1 MNARKP
7 LIDRLSSHAR
17 RLLAV
22 APVALAFCSLP
33 AAADITVLQV
43 APLFG
48 PYGGTGW
55 HMRTGA
61 EIYFAEVNAKGGVA
75 GQKIKLVT
83 VPQETGDVAAQLRTL
98 NNQRQPVALF
108 GMVGDDTV
116 GAVVKSGVLE
126 QTGLSLVGARV
137 SSSQVGESA
146 RNVFLTRSGLNYE
159 VERLLKHLSTSGIKT
174 VGLVYEDDAY
184 GREALAIAQR
194 LAPGSQVTL
203 TSTSYLAGSAL
214 VDTAVTKMLQGA
226 PQAIVLASQT
236 AGAAAFVQRYRA
248 QGGLATIAAMS
259 FVEGSALPK
268 IIGKTSSHGVAVVEV
283 APNTLNESV
292 PLVRDFRQAYKKY
305 GQADIEPSQTMMEAY
320 VAARTLVEGLKRAG
334 GAKAKLAGALSGM
347 EKVDIGGINVDFSDG
362 HSVGVRFAELA
373 VIDRNGRVIR

>member
-1 MNARKP
+1 MKTRKP
-7 LIDRLSSHAR
+7 LIQRLSSQVR
-17 RLLAV
+17 GLLAA
-22 APVALAFCSLP
+22 APVALTFCSLP
-33 AAADITVLQV
+33 AAADMTVLQV

-61 EIYFAEVNAKGGVA
+61 EIYFSEVNARGGIA

-83 VPQETGDVAAQLRTL
+83 VPQEAGDVAAQLRTL
-98 NNQRQPVALF
+98 NSQRQPVALF

-116 GAVVKSGVLE
+116 GAVAKSGVLE
-126 QTGLSLVGARV
+126 QTGLALVGARV
-137 SSSQVGESA
+137 SSSQVGEGA
-146 RNVFLTRSGLNYE
+146 RNLFLTRSGMNYE
-159 VERLLKHLSTSGIKT
+159 IERLLKHLSTSGIKS

-203 TSTSYLAGSAL
+203 VATSYLAGSAL
-214 VDTAVTKMLQGA
+214 VDTAVTKMLQSA
-226 PQAIVLASQT
+226 PQAVVLASQT

-268 IIGKTSSHGVAVVEV
+268 IIGKASSHGVAVVEV

-305 GQADIEPSQTMMEAY
+305 GLADIEPSQTMMEAY

-334 GAKAKLAGALSGM
+334 GAKAKLASALSGM
-347 EKVDIGGINVDFSDG
+347 EKTDIGGINVDFTDG